1 MQAWDAAIILFVLTQ
16 EKGAEEQWDKTLKW
30 KGLCENKGKSFGARI
45 KILLEGQLVDPLIHC
60 TTSVIAPWFEIRTKM
75 SGFQMVWTIAM
86 GKALLLE
93 TGPFGIWIL
102 NVSGFQMVGL

>member
-1 MQAWDAAIILFVLTQ
+1 
-16 EKGAEEQWDKTLKW
+16 
-30 KGLCENKGKSFGARI
+30 
-45 KILLEGQLVDPLIHC
+45 
-60 TTSVIAPWFEIRTKM
+60 M